1 MVDDLMQ
8 MGPEE
13 LRIKDKDGNRL
24 TFKGVNLSKVLEK
37 AGAPT
42 SARIRGE
49 NLAKYILIHA
59 KDGYQAVFS
68 LTEVDSSFTDAMV
81 LLVFQEDGKPLP
93 PGIGPF
99 RLVVPHEKKQARWVR
114 EVIEIEIKS
123 ANE

>member
-1 MVDDLMQ
+1 MLEDLIQ

-13 LRIKDKDGNRL
+13 LMVKDKNGN
-24 TFKGVNLSKVLEK
+24 TVTYKGVNLSKVLEK

-42 SARIRGE
+42 GDRIRGE

-68 LTEVDSSFTDAMV
+68 ITEVDSSFSDKMV
-81 LLVFQEDGKPLP
+81 LLAFQQDGNPLP

-99 RLVVPHEKKQARWVR
+99 RLVVLHEKKQARWVR
-114 EVIEIEIKS
+114 EVMEIEIKM
-123 ANE
+123 AHE